1 MLVQLFGTY
10 LLQSSFIF
18 LILAKKLKHL
28 ADDYIMQC
36 CETNLCVLDA
46 FVGTVS
52 ISYQKTF
59 ARVLRETISKR
70 IGAEDGSFAD
80 GSGPGQG
87 DTFDLEVL
95 KYRWT
100 AGYKGLWCEDM
111 GRPKEAK
118 MRKFVGRN

>member
-28 ADDYIMQC
+28 ADDYIMRC

-46 FVGTVS
+46 FVGTVG

-59 ARVLRETISKR
+59 ARVLRETLSKR
-70 IGAEDGSFAD
+70 MSAENGSAAG
-80 GSGPGQG
+80 GSGSGQ
-87 DTFDLEVL
+87 DETFDLEVL

-100 AGYKGLWCEDM
+100 AGYRGLWFEDM
-111 GRPKEAK
+111 RACAEKVQVE
-118 MRKFVGRN
+118 